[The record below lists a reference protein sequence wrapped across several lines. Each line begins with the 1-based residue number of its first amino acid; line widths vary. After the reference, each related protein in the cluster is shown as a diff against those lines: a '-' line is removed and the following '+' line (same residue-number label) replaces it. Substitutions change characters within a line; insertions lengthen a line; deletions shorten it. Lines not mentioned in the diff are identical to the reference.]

1 MNGAGLILN
10 VEGKEM
16 VQDTVNKI
24 EEMIRSNKSLN
35 KNNKTQLLNLLAT
48 LKPEIEKLSNVK
60 AEHAESVAGFMER
73 STHEALRQEKNPTL
87 LKLAIDGL
95 SASVKDFEA
104 SHPQLVETVNY
115 IAIALANIGI

>member
-1 MNGAGLILN
+1 
-10 VEGKEM
+10 M
-16 VQDTVNKI
+16 VQDTINKI
-24 EEMIRSNKSLN
+24 EEMVRSNRSINKQAKSR
-35 KNNKTQLLNLLAT
+35 LLKLLAT

-73 STHEALRQEKNPTL
+73 STHEALRHEKNPTL

-95 SASVKDFEA
+95 SASVKGFEA

-115 IAIALANIGI
+115 ITTELANIGI